1 METPRDDQLIA
12 DLRALRPAPRPEFA
26 AQLDQRAAAGFP
38 RRRRLL
44 PESPPVL
51 LTAMRNKGPARWRRL
66 LIPAGG
72 VAVVAIALV
81 TAVVAINGGGGGSN
95 SDLGRRLLPEHHL
108 APAPGPATQA
118 AKPSTEGEAATEAA
132 EPESFSS
139 AAGAS
144 AGGAKALDFDGSAP
158 YSGTNEKFQRAG
170 DGALTRLDNRAVER
184 SAELVLGAA
193 PSDVADDAADVFEA
207 VHAHD
212 GIVMRSSTREGEPG
226 VAGARFELL
235 IPSAKLGDALAALSA
250 IDEVRSRHEATD
262 DITAPTVQTGELLQ
276 DSKARIDSL
285 LAQLEAAETESEREA
300 VEAELA
306 GERRH
311 RSRLRAQ
318 LQHLERRADYSR
330 VLVRIETGDSN
341 QSSDEGGAW
350 GIGDALDDAGK
361 ILAVAAA
368 VAVVSLAI
376 LGPIALIALL
386 AWLAHRAWVRR
397 ERRRVLS

>member
-1 METPRDDQLIA
+1 METPRDEQLAA
-12 DLRALRPAPRPEFA
+12 DLRALRPAPRPEFTA
-26 AQLDQRAAAGFP
+26 ELDERAAAGFP
-38 RRRRLL
+38 RRSHWPQLSWRLPSL
-44 PESPPVL
+44 RV
-51 LTAMRNKGPARWRRL
+51 

-72 VAVVAIALV
+72 VAVIAIAFV
-81 TAVVAINGGGGGSN
+81 TALSVSNDSGSSSESSGVLN
-95 SDLGRRLLPEHHL
+95 MTPPADSSSEPEH
-108 APAPGPATQA
+108 AAEAPPAP
-118 AKPSTEGEAATEAA
+118 
-132 EPESFSS
+132 S
-139 AAGAS
+139 AAS
-144 AGGAKALDFDGSAP
+144 AGAAEVEAQPFSREVKPGIHK
-158 YSGTNEKFQRAG
+158 
-170 DGALTRLDNRAVER
+170 RAVER

-193 PSDVADDAADVFEA
+193 PADVADDSAEVFEA

-306 GERRH
+306 AERRH
-311 RSRLRAQ
+311 RAALRAQ

-330 VLVRIETGDSN
+330 VLVRIETGASEDS
-341 QSSDEGGAW
+341 SGGGAW
-350 GIGDALDDAGK
+350 GVDDALGDAGH
-361 ILAVAAA
+361 ILAIAAA
-368 VAVVSLAI
+368 VAVVALAI
-376 LGPIALIALL
+376 LGPISLVALL
-386 AWLAHRAWVRR
+386 AWLTHRAWVRR